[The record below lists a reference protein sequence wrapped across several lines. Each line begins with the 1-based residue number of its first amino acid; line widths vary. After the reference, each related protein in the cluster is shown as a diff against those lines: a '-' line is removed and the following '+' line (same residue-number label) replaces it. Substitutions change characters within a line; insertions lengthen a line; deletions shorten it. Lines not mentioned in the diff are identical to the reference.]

1 MTTIMF
7 NNYRIALRSRVPRTA
22 IISYTQPNVHAR
34 ALATT
39 GYSPPPN
46 QPQMP
51 RSPKTGSDRN
61 MYYIGGGLAAIGALW
76 YYYFV
81 ATESTRVERQRPP
94 PGIDEATRSAA
105 RDSAQRAEAAYQDV
119 KGTAQSK
126 AQAVQEKASAGIE
139 SGKQRYEEGKD
150 QIGHRVSEARNAAGK
165 WFVCFSSQRS
175 ADQTRF
181 FFFEQR
187 NAWTRLKM
195 GWGAGS
201 AGAGRRARRPLKI

>member
-46 QPQMP
+46 QPQTP
-51 RSPKTGSDRN
+51 RSPKTGGDRN
-61 MYYIGGGLAAIGALW
+61 MYYIGGGLAAMGAFW
-76 YYYFV
+76 YYFV
-81 ATESTRVERQRPP
+81 STESTRVERQKSP
-94 PGIDEATRSAA
+94 PGTDEATRSAV
-105 RDSAQRAEAAYQDV
+105 RDSAQRADAAYRDV

-126 AQAVQEKASAGIE
+126 AQAMQEQASAGIE

-165 WFVCFSSQRS
+165 WF
-175 ADQTRF
+175 F
-181 FFFEQR
+181 FFSFQ
-187 NAWTRLKM
+187 LV
-195 GWGAGS
+195 G
-201 AGAGRRARRPLKI
+201 